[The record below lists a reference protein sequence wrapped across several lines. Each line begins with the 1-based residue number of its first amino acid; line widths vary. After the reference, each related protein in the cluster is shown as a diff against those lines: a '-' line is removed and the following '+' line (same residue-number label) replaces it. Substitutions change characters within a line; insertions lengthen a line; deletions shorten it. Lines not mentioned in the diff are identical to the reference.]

1 MRIPRPE
8 AVFYPSDYLINAR
21 LKKSILSC
29 FELVCPDAPDEAF
42 DTSFKVLD
50 IALSVLEKSSAAY
63 HNVEHT
69 SLVTQCGL
77 DIIEAISLQ
86 IGKLNSE
93 DLTSYIVALLCH
105 DIGYVRGICKQ
116 DEKNRQII
124 SLDGKF
130 VEIEDY
136 KTDAS
141 LTPYHVERGKIFV
154 EERISEFPLVNVEKV
169 KEFISETTFPVPN
182 KERTNETGSFYDY
195 AACVQA
201 ADLIGQMGD
210 PKYIS
215 KLSKLFLEFKETGAA
230 KMMKITSPVDLKDTY
245 PQFFWSSVYEHIKDH
260 INILEQSPRG
270 KKWIT
275 SLYKN
280 VFTRQKSETFSLSA
294 QILFDRMLKLISKA
308 ETNFEIFQGLAKGL
322 LEFYDGLIAHVYE
335 LDNDGEVLRSKKI
348 WSVKEG
354 NHKIKEFIKE
364 SERITFE
371 SGHGMPGRCLEFKEP
386 QWHEDFSAL
395 DIKTFP
401 RAKLALSV
409 GVKAGI
415 AIPIFTGSEV
425 TAVIEIFSEEKRLP
439 SNEDLSFIRLVT
451 DYVATQFEL

>member
-8 AVFYPSDYLINAR
+8 AVFYPTDYLINAR

-29 FELVCPDAPDEAF
+29 FELVCPDAPDEAY
-42 DTSFKVLD
+42 DTSFKILD
-50 IALSVLEKSSAAY
+50 ISLSVLENSSAAY

-77 DIIEAISLQ
+77 DIIEAISLR
-86 IGKLNSE
+86 IGKIPSE
-93 DLTSYIVALLCH
+93 DLTSYIAALLCH
-105 DIGYVRGICKQ
+105 DIGYVRGICKE
-116 DEKNRQII
+116 DNKNNQII
-124 SLDGKF
+124 SLDGKM
-130 VEIEDY
+130 VEIEEY

-154 EERISEFPLVNVEKV
+154 EQRISDFPIVNVQKIQN
-169 KEFISETTFPVPN
+169 FISETTFPVPD
-182 KERTNETGSFYDY
+182 KEKTNESGSFYDF

-215 KLSKLFLEFKETGAA
+215 KLSKLFLEFEETGAA

-245 PQFFWSSVYEHIKDH
+245 PQFFWTSVYEHIKDH
-260 INILEQSPRG
+260 ISILEESPRG

-308 ETNFEIFQGLAKGL
+308 DTNFEIFQGLAKGL

-335 LDNDGEVLRSKKI
+335 LDSDEKVLRSKKI

-354 NHKIKEFIKE
+354 NLKIKEFIAE
-364 SERITFE
+364 SERITFA

-395 DIKTFP
+395 DINTFP

-415 AIPIFTGSEV
+415 AIPIFTGKKV

-439 SNEDLSFIRLVT
+439 SQEDLSFIRLVT